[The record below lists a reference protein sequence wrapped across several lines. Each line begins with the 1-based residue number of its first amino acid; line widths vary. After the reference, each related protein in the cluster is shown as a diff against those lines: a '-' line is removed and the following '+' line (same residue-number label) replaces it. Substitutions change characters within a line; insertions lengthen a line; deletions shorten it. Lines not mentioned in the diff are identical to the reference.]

1 MFFARFFHIAAKT
14 RESLKEVCTPRHDG
28 NSGGLMAD
36 PHGEKLRN
44 RHQHGEDGH
53 DAQL

>member
-1 MFFARFFHIAAKT
+1 
-14 RESLKEVCTPRHDG
+14 
-28 NSGGLMAD
+28 MAD
-36 PHGEKLRN
+36 PHGENLRN